1 MFSKIENIK
10 FDPKY
15 YILTSLQMVGQYK
28 RKTNFQSW
36 GKDCMQRAIQAVEN
50 KEMGWLKA
58 AKQYGVPQA
67 TLRRRVSNGKNKIL
81 RGTEKGLGR
90 YKCTFDKNL
99 ERELVDHIK
108 LLESRMFGL
117 TAIEVRILA
126 YQLAEM
132 NDIEHRFNK
141 VTRMA
146 G

>member
-1 MFSKIENIK
+1 
-10 FDPKY
+10 
-15 YILTSLQMVGQYK
+15 
-28 RKTNFQSW
+28 
-36 GKDCMQRAIQAVEN
+36 
-50 KEMGWLKA
+50 MGWLKA

-67 TLRRRVSNGKNKIL
+67 TLRRRVSKGKNKIL

-108 LLESRMFGL
+108 LLKSRMFGL

-141 VTRMA
+141 VNRMA